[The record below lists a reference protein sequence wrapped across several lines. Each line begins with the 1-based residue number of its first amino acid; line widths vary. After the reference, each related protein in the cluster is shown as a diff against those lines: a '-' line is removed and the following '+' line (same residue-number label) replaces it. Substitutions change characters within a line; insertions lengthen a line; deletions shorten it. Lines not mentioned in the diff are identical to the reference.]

1 MVMKPAK
8 FTLTLA
14 VALLSIIG
22 AAAINPALAGT
33 YMATGAPAVPPAG
46 FIGFCVKHLQD
57 CIAKPQEAAVVEL
70 TDAKRRALEAV
81 QYNIN
86 TSIRPRE
93 DATHA
98 WEYPTDGTGDC
109 NKYALSKRRD
119 LIAQG
124 WPRDTLLLATAVT
137 ERGEGHLVLV
147 VHTDKG
153 DLVLDNRLPQVVD
166 WSTLPYHWVSVQ
178 TQQSPVRWVSVLS
191 RPIATADAGPVLRSP
206 APAVVASARAPSIV
220 ASAGAPTTLSR

>member
-1 MVMKPAK
+1 MKPGK
-8 FTLTLA
+8 LA
-14 VALLSIIG
+14 LALSVALLAVVG
-22 AAAINPALAGT
+22 LAATTPSNAGT
-33 YMATGAPAVPPAG
+33 YMQTGAAAVPPAG

-57 CIAKPQEAAVVEL
+57 CIAKPQEPAVVEL
-70 TDAKRRALEAV
+70 SDAKFRALETV

-86 TSIRPRE
+86 SSIRPRE
-93 DATHA
+93 DPTHA

-109 NKYALSKRRD
+109 NKYALAKRRD

-153 DLVLDNRLPQVVD
+153 DMVLDNRLPKVVD
-166 WSTLPYHWVSVQ
+166 WSTLPYRWVSVQ
-178 TQQSPVRWVSVLS
+178 SQQSPVRWLSVLS
-191 RPIATADAGPVLRSP
+191 RPIATADAS
-206 APAVVASARAPSIV
+206 VALGVPL
-220 ASAGAPTTLSR
+220 TQSR